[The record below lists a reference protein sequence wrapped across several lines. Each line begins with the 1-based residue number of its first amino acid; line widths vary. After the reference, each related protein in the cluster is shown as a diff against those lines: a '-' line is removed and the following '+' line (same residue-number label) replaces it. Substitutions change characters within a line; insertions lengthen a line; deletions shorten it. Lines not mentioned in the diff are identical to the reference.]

1 MGNTRTPRAPSGSS
15 LPYWRGNTICIAG
28 RSVVSLEGENTLYRV
43 FDSRFELLDGGLYFR
58 RDVLTLAR
66 AAGAVWIVAK
76 DRYTGR
82 RWQISLDAFRDK
94 GRRYDHTLYGSQW
107 GCDLSLWEQM
117 DEGHAP
123 EPVQLSFLDGGER

>member
-1 MGNTRTPRAPSGSS
+1 MGNMRTPRAPSGDS

-28 RSVVSLEGENTLYRV
+28 RSVASLEGENTLYRV

-66 AAGAVWIVAK
+66 AAGAVWIVAR
-76 DRYTGR
+76 DRHTGR
-82 RWQISLDAFRDK
+82 RWRIARGVFVDK
-94 GRRYDHTLYGSQW
+94 GKPFEHEVYGQQW
-107 GCDLSLWEQM
+107 GCDLSLWELV

-123 EPVQLSFLDGGER
+123 EPVQLSFLDGVE